1 MTSSISGPPTPTVL
15 LPAPAPSA
23 RVDASRTRLAS
34 PVGGLEVQATDEAII
49 AVHWVDVTAGDRET
63 VGNNHIL
70 SEARAQLDAY
80 FQRRLKAF
88 DLPLAPAGSPFE
100 RDVWRQMCDIAYGAT
115 MTYGEMADAIG
126 GVARA
131 VGYACGANP
140 IPIVIPC
147 HRVLGAGNRMVGYS
161 GRGRVETKRWL
172 LVHEGMLLV

>member
-1 MTSSISGPPTPTVL
+1 MTSAPDGKTVRTVL
-15 LPAPAPSA
+15 QPAPGAHAATA
-23 RVDASRTRLAS
+23 RVRMNS
-34 PVGGLEVQATDEAII
+34 PVGGLEVEATDD
-49 AVHWVDVTAGDRET
+49 AVVAMHWVDATEDRVRAGD
-63 VGNNHIL
+63 NHL
-70 SEARAQLDAY
+70 LAEVRAQLDAY
-80 FQRRLKAF
+80 FARRLKVF
-88 DLPLAPAGSPFE
+88 ELPLAPAGSPFE

-115 MTYGEMADAIG
+115 MTYGEMAAAVG

-140 IPIVIPC
+140 IPIIIPC